1 MINLLKSL
9 NTNYDLSSCTHLTE
23 NLLKIEVAKVNAQV
37 DWIIEKN
44 KNLTIGKYF
53 YNNKY

>member
-9 NTNYDLSSCTHLTE
+9 NANYDLSSRTHLTE
-23 NLLKIEVAKVNAQV
+23 NFLKIEVAKINAWV
-37 DWIIEKN
+37 DQIIEKN
-44 KNLTIGKYF
+44 KNFTIGKYF